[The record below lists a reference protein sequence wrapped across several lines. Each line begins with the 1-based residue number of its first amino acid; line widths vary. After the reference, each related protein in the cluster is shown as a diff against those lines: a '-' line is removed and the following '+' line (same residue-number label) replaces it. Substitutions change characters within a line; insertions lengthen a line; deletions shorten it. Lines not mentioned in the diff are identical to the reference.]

1 MPAALALALGECQ
14 AGRSTLPEGTGDT
27 RQKLEKSRSSVDIQ
41 DMAIES
47 FTDLRGYFHERLRAA
62 LQRSGLGASVGTE
75 HYLLELLSGSH
86 GHLATPDRPL
96 VDRLQAALN
105 APDPRERLRNFRETG
120 DAALYTCGFFPDH
133 LDRRGMSPDY
143 FASVGGRAYR
153 AAGELDLRQATTFEE
168 LATGFLDFAQV
179 LEEVREETV
188 LRTPQDIVKLY
199 DRWRRTRSPKL
210 AERLHAAG
218 VFPQVPKGD
227 VH

>member
-1 MPAALALALGECQ
+1 MPAALALSEAECQ
-14 AGRSTLPEGTGDT
+14 RGHQVPLGWAESGA
-27 RQKLEKSRSSVDIQ
+27 QKLERTRGSFDIQ
-41 DMAIES
+41 DMVIES

-62 LQRSGLGASVGTE
+62 LHRSALGASEGTE
-75 HYLLELLSGSH
+75 HYLLELLSGS
-86 GHLATPDRPL
+86 GAQLATPDRPL
-96 VDRLQAALN
+96 VDRLQAALA
-105 APDPRERLRNFRETG
+105 APDPRDRLRSFRETG

-133 LDRRGMSPDY
+133 LDRRGMSPEY
-143 FASVGGRAYR
+143 FATVGGRAYR
-153 AAGELDLRQATTFEE
+153 AAGSLDPRQGTTFEE
-168 LATGFLDFAQV
+168 LADGFLGFAQV

-218 VFPQVPKGD
+218 VFPQVPKGE

>member
-1 MPAALALALGECQ
+1 M
-14 AGRSTLPEGTGDT
+14 
-27 RQKLEKSRSSVDIQ
+27 V
-41 DMAIES
+41 IES
-47 FTDLRGYFHERLRAA
+47 FTDLRGYFHERLRDA
-62 LQRSGLGASVGTE
+62 LDRSGLGASSGTE
-75 HYLLELLSGSH
+75 HYLLELLAGSA
-86 GHLATPDRPL
+86 HLATPDRPL
-96 VDRLQAALN
+96 VERLQEALTT
-105 APDPRERLRNFRETG
+105 PDPRERLRSFRETG

-153 AAGELDLRQATTFEE
+153 AASELDPKQSCTFGELAE
-168 LATGFLDFAQV
+168 GFLDFAQV

-218 VFPQVPKGD
+218 VFPTVPKGEG